1 MKNSRFRSTLVPSL
15 VAMFVVGVTLT
26 FAQDLPQNAPTK
38 EELAKNN
45 KLFAELA
52 AKVLHW
58 DEPTDPVK
66 IVGPLYF
73 VGTRGLSSWLFVTSE
88 GNILLNTGTPNSGPM
103 IVESIRKLGFKPEDI
118 KIIINGHGH
127 SDHAGAFAYMKQ
139 LSGAQIAIMEPD
151 VAMIED
157 GGKSDFHYGK
167 DWQIMGQPP
176 VKVDRVLRDGDT
188 VRLGEV
194 ILTAYLTPGH
204 TKGATTW
211 ITTLVEG
218 GKAYQVVFPDGAGFN
233 PGYQIANPEEYP
245 GINQDYRYTL
255 HFLESLHP
263 DIWGGHHTEYF
274 DLEGKQKRAATEGVK
289 AWIDPEGY
297 RRFIA
302 GKRRA
307 FEDEVDVEMGVK
319 KDAQ

>member
-1 MKNSRFRSTLVPSL
+1 
-15 VAMFVVGVTLT
+15 MFVVGVTLT
-26 FAQDLPQNAPTK
+26 YAQDLPQNAPTK

-66 IVGPLYF
+66 IVGLLYF

-103 IVESIRKLGFKPEDI
+103 IVESIRKLGFKPENI

-167 DWQIMGQPP
+167 DWQIMG
-176 VKVDRVLRDGDT
+176 
-188 VRLGEV
+188 
-194 ILTAYLTPGH
+194 
-204 TKGATTW
+204 
-211 ITTLVEG
+211 
-218 GKAYQVVFPDGAGFN
+218 
-233 PGYQIANPEEYP
+233 
-245 GINQDYRYTL
+245 
-255 HFLESLHP
+255 
-263 DIWGGHHTEYF
+263 
-274 DLEGKQKRAATEGVK
+274 
-289 AWIDPEGY
+289 
-297 RRFIA
+297 
-302 GKRRA
+302 
-307 FEDEVDVEMGVK
+307 
-319 KDAQ
+319 